1 MEFEPGVT
9 AVDLPRLRGS
19 ASSGRWQGFEP
30 VASAVDPPL
39 VRSVPGTRIRRHRRV
54 IGLSGIL
61 LFACMFL
68 PAIDACGTVRPYE
81 LPPLAPPYL
90 YGLVFALIAMSRTR
104 RRLVHGIAALRGLS
118 VLVIFAGLVVTAI
131 TPQIGVPE
139 IALAVG
145 LLVIFGGARARNGEA
160 RVAVATIALAAVT
173 MMWFAVWCF
182 DDGALAGVYLS
193 LASAGGLLL
202 GGVLWWRELAARA
215 PRDVPPAVA
224 RRRE

>member
-9 AVDLPRLRGS
+9 AVEL
-19 ASSGRWQGFEP
+19 
-30 VASAVDPPL
+30 PL
-39 VRSVPGTRIRRHRRV
+39 VRSVPGTRIHRHRRV
-54 IGLSGIL
+54 TGLSGIL

-68 PAIDACGTVRPYE
+68 PAIDACGTVRPYD

-90 YGLVFALIAMSRTR
+90 YGLVFALIAMSRTP

-118 VLVIFAGLVVTAI
+118 VLVVFAGVVMTAVA
-131 TPQIGVPE
+131 PQIGVPE

-145 LLVIFGGARARNGEA
+145 LLVILGRARSGEA
-160 RVAVATIALAAVT
+160 RVAVAAIVLAAVA
-173 MMWFAVWCF
+173 MVWFAVWCL
-182 DDGALAGVYLS
+182 DDGALVGVYLS

-202 GGVLWWRELAARA
+202 GAVLAWRELAARA